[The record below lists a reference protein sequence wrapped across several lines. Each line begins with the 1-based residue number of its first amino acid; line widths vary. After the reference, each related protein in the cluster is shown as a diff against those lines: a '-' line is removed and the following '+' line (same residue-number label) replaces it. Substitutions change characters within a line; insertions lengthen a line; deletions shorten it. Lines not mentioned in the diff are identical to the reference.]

1 MAEQG
6 TDSFIRIQPESTG
19 PKVDTLL
26 YTINGQIVERQRVE
40 VLQGPALN
48 TYGEA
53 LAVLSTTT
61 VTLVTYAAPADWQ
74 FKGIIAG
81 GEGDALF
88 TVKFGVTVVYRSRT
102 NISSRRGDFQLI
114 DPDPAAGGTTVT
126 IEVTNNG
133 AFTGV
138 FEATLLGQRGERVA

>member
-6 TDSFIRIQPESTG
+6 TDSFVQIQPDSTG
-19 PKVDTLL
+19 KKVDVVRL
-26 YTINGQIVERQRVE
+26 TINGEDVERQRVE

-48 TYGEA
+48 TYGEDI
-53 LAVLSTTT
+53 AVLSTTT
-61 VTLVTYAAPADWQ
+61 VTLVTYAAPDDWQ

-88 TVKFGVTVVYRSRT
+88 TVKFGVTVAYRSRT

-133 AFTGV
+133 LSTGV
-138 FEATLLGQRGERVA
+138 FEATLLGQRGERIA

>member
-6 TDSFIRIQPESTG
+6 TDAFVQIQPDSTG
-19 PKVDTLL
+19 KKIDVVRL
-26 YTINGQIVERQRVE
+26 TINGEAVERQRVE

-48 TYGEA
+48 TYGES

-88 TVKFGVTVVYRSRT
+88 TVKFGVTVAYRSRT

-133 AFTGV
+133 LSTGV